1 MTIVQQSRTMADAVP
16 RVILPPPD
24 SPRRTECVDHL
35 KLVRDFVI
43 ENFLFGEEGKLKQDT
58 SFLEEGIIDSTG
70 ILELVNFLEE
80 TFKIAVDDDDI
91 IPENFDSLKNIV
103 AYLERKNILTAKS
116 AENAPTLPSPL
127 EGEG

>member
-1 MTIVQQSRTMADAVP
+1 MTIAQQSRTMVDAVP
-16 RVILPPPD
+16 PAILPIPDPP
-24 SPRRTECVDHL
+24 PLEECVDHL

-80 TFKIAVDDDDI
+80 TFKVAVDDDDI

-103 AYLERKNILTAKS
+103 AYLERKNIFTAEIAETAK
-116 AENAPTLPSPL
+116 A
-127 EGEG
+127 